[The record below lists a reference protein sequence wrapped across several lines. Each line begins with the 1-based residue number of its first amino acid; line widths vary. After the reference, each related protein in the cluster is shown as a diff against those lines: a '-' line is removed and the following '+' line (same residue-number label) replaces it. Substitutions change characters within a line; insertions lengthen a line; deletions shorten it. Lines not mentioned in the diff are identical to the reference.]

1 MTEPTASAE
10 GKTDEQAIRERVR
23 QLTSQMLSGGSLDT
37 EGVKEVVRA
46 MSGGGPSKPPFENA
60 KAREAFTESLRLMD
74 AALQASSQAAH
85 SALQSLI
92 ARGKDVGDND
102 LKLAFAALQTLQSD
116 YVAVTNKIAEAT
128 TGNLN
133 RELSDLAL
141 HAQRVGADVN
151 VRFAQM
157 LSEFANR
164 INAFRPDA
172 MPGFDSMRQYGANM
186 TLVTSA
192 LLGGFADALRQQAQ
206 SRKAP

>member
-1 MTEPTASAE
+1 MTEPTASE
-10 GKTDEQAIRERVR
+10 GTADEQAIRERAR
-23 QLTSQMLSGGSLDT
+23 KLTAQVLSGGSLDT
-37 EGVKEVVRA
+37 EGVKEIVRT
-46 MSGGGPSKPPFENA
+46 MSGGGPSKPPFENPQ
-60 KAREAFTESLRLMD
+60 AREAFVESIRLMD

-85 SALQSLI
+85 SALQTLV
-92 ARGKDVGDND
+92 ARGKDISDND
-102 LKLAFAALQTLQSD
+102 LKMTFAALQTLQKD
-116 YVAVTNKIAEAT
+116 YVAVTNRIAEAT

-164 INAFRPDA
+164 INSFRPDA

-186 TLVTSA
+186 TLLTSA
-192 LLGGFADALRQQAQ
+192 LLGGFADALRQQSQ
-206 SRKAP
+206 NRKAP